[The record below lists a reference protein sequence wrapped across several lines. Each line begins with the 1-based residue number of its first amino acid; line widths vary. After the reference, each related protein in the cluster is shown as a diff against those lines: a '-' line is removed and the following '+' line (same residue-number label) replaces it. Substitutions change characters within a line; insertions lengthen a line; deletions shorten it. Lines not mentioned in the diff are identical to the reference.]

1 MISLDKKIGQQGS
14 FQIFL
19 ERLYRVTKW
28 KRLPLIL
35 LIAALICGI
44 ATYVV
49 LTTSSHDVG
58 TVYWLLNADLV
69 ILLALGT
76 LVARQI
82 VKLWMRRKE
91 GAAGSRL
98 HVRLVFVF
106 SLLTALPA
114 IMMAIFSSFFFYF
127 GIQAWFND
135 RVSTAVNQSLTVA
148 QAYLSEHQQ
157 IIKSDV
163 LAMANDLNREAPY
176 LVGNPTAL
184 QKVVQTQSHLRNL
197 SEAIVFTSSGKVLAR
212 SRLTFTL
219 EFDPIPESHLAQAR
233 TGEVVL
239 LTGDTDDRIRALVKL
254 DNFVDVYLFVGR
266 LVDGAVL
273 EHMKSV
279 EDAVQEYTELEGRRS
294 SLQISVTLMFVAV
307 AFLLLLA
314 AVWFGL
320 LFARSLATPISEL
333 IGAAEK
339 VRSGDLSVRV
349 NETGQDDELGTLG
362 IAFNRMTSQLEAQ
375 TQELLEAN
383 RMLNERRRFTE
394 AVLAG
399 TSSGIVGLDHDGR
412 ITLANIVLAE
422 LLGFENPEDLT
433 GQSLTDLIEETAP
446 LIKDAYGTRDGLS
459 QIQIDYQDKEG
470 RIRTFLIRIT
480 VEKGDLE
487 TASAVVTFD
496 DISALMSAQ
505 RKAAWSDVA
514 RRIAHEIKNPLT
526 PILLSAERLKR
537 RYLEQITDDPEV
549 FEKCTN
555 TIIRQVTEIGRM
567 VGEFASFARMP
578 DAVKKTTNVVELC
591 QEDFTL
597 QKQANS
603 DIKFKFKASKKMLL
617 AECDRGQISQV
628 MTNLLQNAI
637 DAVQEKSDKT
647 DGFKGEVSLN
657 VETEKGNIIR
667 ISVSDNGP
675 GLPEDNMKKLVEP
688 YVTTKKKGTGL
699 GLAIVKKILEDHNGM
714 ISLEN
719 WTGSG
724 DNEGGACISVTL
736 PLKE

>member
-1 MISLDKKIGQQGS
+1 MGSLDKKIGQQGS
-14 FQIFL
+14 FQTFL

-28 KRLPLIL
+28 KRLPLML
-35 LIAALICGI
+35 LIAAFICGI

-176 LVGNPTAL
+176 LVGNPAAL

-197 SEAIVFTSSGKVLAR
+197 SEAIIFTSSGKVLAR

-239 LTGDTDDRIRALVKL
+239 LSGDTDDRIRALVKL

-279 EDAVQEYTELEGRRS
+279 EDAVQEYTELEGQRS

-339 VRSGDLSVRV
+339 VRSGDMSVRV

-362 IAFNRMTSQLEAQ
+362 VAFNRMTSQLEAQ

-422 LLGFENPEDLT
+422 LLGVENPEDLT

-446 LIKDAYGTRDGLS
+446 LIKDAYETRDGLS

-578 DAVKKTTNVVELC
+578 DAVKKTTNIVELC
-591 QEDFTL
+591 QDDFTL
-597 QKQANS
+597 QKQANT
-603 DIKFKFKASKKMLL
+603 DIKFKFKASKKTLL

-647 DGFKGEVSLN
+647 EGFKGEVSLN
-657 VETEKGNIIR
+657 IETEKGNIIR

-675 GLPEDNMKKLVEP
+675 GLPEDNMKQLVEP

-724 DNEGGACISVTL
+724 DNKGGACISVTL